1 MTLYSLYRFYLD
13 NNRPYYMIGHEG
25 KYSITTIDKRHIE
38 LSLFMRKE
46 SNIPPVDTE
55 EIATFTSY
63 ENLVSNYPELL
74 L

>member
-1 MTLYSLYRFYLD
+1 
-13 NNRPYYMIGHEG
+13 MIGHEG

-38 LSLFMRKE
+38 LSLFMMKE